1 VLKGRSASYGVLYT
15 TNRENIIS
23 QAESW
28 SEFPYRDVG
37 LKPHYIVHRPQI
49 LVFSLQKRL
58 MPRHYAMKV
67 LKDKGLVKEFGFY
80 IALSLFEKKFVE
92 RFLVPFNKSVPGLA
106 DAYATVFAGKMPR

>member
-1 VLKGRSASYGVLYT
+1 
-15 TNRENIIS
+15 
-23 QAESW
+23 
-28 SEFPYRDVG
+28 
-37 LKPHYIVHRPQI
+37 
-49 LVFSLQKRL
+49 
-58 MPRHYAMKV
+58 MKV